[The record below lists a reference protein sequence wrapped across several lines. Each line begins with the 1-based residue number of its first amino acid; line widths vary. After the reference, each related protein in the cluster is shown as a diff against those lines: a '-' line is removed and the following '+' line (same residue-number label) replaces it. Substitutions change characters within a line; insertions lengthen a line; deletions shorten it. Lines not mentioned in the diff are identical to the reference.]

1 MVVPIAGLSTEIIT
15 NLDRSIVEEYVQDD
29 IRNPTGLAIAQE
41 IVNAH
46 GGNIFVQ
53 SNTEKTVFTVVLPQ
67 KQEKDKLS
75 A

>member
-1 MVVPIAGLSTEIIT
+1 MNFFLYHRTCIADFYRLLEAIHEFI
-15 NLDRSIVEEYVQDD
+15 D
-29 IRNPTGLAIAQE
+29 IAQE